1 MIKIICLG
9 KIKEDYLN
17 DAIDEYK
24 KRLSKYTNLEIIEL
38 EDIDNKSK
46 EIVLSKEKEEILK
59 YLNKKEYIICLDID
73 GKELDSLEFAKK
85 IDNIYLTNSNIT
97 FIIGSSYGISKE
109 IKELANFRLSF
120 SKMTFPHKLFRV
132 LLLEQIYRAYKIN
145 NNEEYHK

>member
-17 DAIDEYK
+17 DALNEYK
-24 KRLSKYTNLEIIEL
+24 KRISKYTNIEIIEL

-46 EIVLSKEKEEILK
+46 EVALSKERDEILK
-59 YLNKKEYIICLDID
+59 HLNKKDYIITLDID
-73 GKELDSLEFAKK
+73 GKELDSVEFAKK
-85 IDNIYLTNSNIT
+85 IDSIYITNSNIT
-97 FIIGSSYGISKE
+97 FIIGSSYGISE
-109 IKELANFRLSF
+109 DIKELSNFRLSF

-132 LLLEQIYRAYKIN
+132 MLLEQIYRAYKIN